1 MTTLAD
7 LRFAAQSRADRIN
20 GPSTTAEWNAWV
32 NSSAAELYRK
42 LTALYEDY
50 NVKTYN
56 FTLTSGEPG
65 NALQVGLGSSVP
77 DFDKLRKVSVQVMT
91 NNATPVFVPVLRCGS
106 LIERDKYTS
115 PSLNIFYG
123 NVASA
128 YLFYGNIIEMLP
140 PQSAAG
146 NYRMWYVPRYQPLV
160 NDGDTID
167 GTWMATSGIDEYI
180 VIGTAIKQLIKEES
194 LDTAVL
200 LSQEQAAISQQLAAE
215 FSPRDDN
222 QPGKIAQVKQYRR
235 GWPFPGS
242 DGGPGW
248 S

>member
-7 LRFAAQSRADRIN
+7 LRFRAQSQADRIS
-20 GPSTTAEWNAWV
+20 GPSTTQEWNSWINA
-32 NSSAAELYRK
+32 SAGELYRK

-50 NVKTYN
+50 NVNVFN
-56 FTLTSGEPG
+56 FTLQSGEPL

-77 DFDKLRKVSVQVMT
+77 DFDKLRKISVQVQT
-91 NNATPVFVPVLRCGS
+91 NGPTPVFVPVLRCGS
-106 LIERDKYTS
+106 LIERDRYTS
-115 PSLNIFYG
+115 PTLNIYYG

-128 YLFYGNIIEMLP
+128 YLFYGNVIEMLP

-146 NYRMWYVPRYQPLV
+146 NYRMWYVPRFQALV
-160 NDGDTID
+160 LDQDTID

-180 VIGTAIKQLIKEES
+180 VLGAAIKQLIKEES
-194 LDTAVL
+194 LDTASL
-200 LSQEQAAISQQLAAE
+200 LAQQQAQIGAE
-215 FSPRDDN
+215 LMKEFAPRDDN
-222 QPGKIAQVKQYRR
+222 QPGKIAQVKRYRS
-235 GWPFPGS
+235 GWPFPGN